1 MVAKP
6 GYCRRA
12 GVNNMIVGEQKPVQE
27 IKRIVEPY
35 DKLLI
40 LGCGTCVKTCFAGGE
55 DEAAVLASALR
66 LSMKTEGRTITV
78 EELTVERQCE
88 DEFIQEAAG
97 AAARNTAIL
106 SLACGAGVQAIARR
120 FPKVPVLPGVN
131 TTFIGVLEK
140 QGLFTE
146 ECSGCGDCKLA
157 LFGAVCPFTRCA
169 KKLLNGPCG
178 GSQNGTCEVNAETDC
193 AWHLI
198 IERLRTLGQLDNLR
212 TYIPPKNWGASS
224 SAGPRKLI
232 REDHII

>member
-1 MVAKP
+1 
-6 GYCRRA
+6 
-12 GVNNMIVGEQKPVQE
+12 MIVGEQKPIAE
-27 IKRIVEPY
+27 IKEMISSYKKV
-35 DKLLI
+35 LV

-55 DEAAVLASALR
+55 DETAVLASALR
-66 LSMKTEGRTITV
+66 LAFRKDGRVIEI

-88 DEFIQEAAG
+88 NEFIQEAAE
-97 AAARNTAIL
+97 AVARSRAVL

-120 FPKVPVLPGVN
+120 FVTTPVLPGVN

-157 LFGAVCPFTRCA
+157 LFGAVCPVTRCA

-178 GSQNGTCEVNAETDC
+178 GSQSGKCEVDPQTDC
-193 AWHLI
+193 AWQMI
-198 IERLRTLGQLDNLR
+198 IDRLKVLGQMDNLR
-212 TYIPPKNWGASS
+212 AYVPPKNWSTSTSG
-224 SAGPRKLI
+224 GPRKLV